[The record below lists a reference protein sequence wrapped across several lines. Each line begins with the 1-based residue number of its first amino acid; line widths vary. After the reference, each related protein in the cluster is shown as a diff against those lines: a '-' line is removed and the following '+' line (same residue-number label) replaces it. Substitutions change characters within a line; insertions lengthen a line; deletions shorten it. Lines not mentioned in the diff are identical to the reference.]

1 MALVTAHTSRLFFSL
16 DPLIAEAKRRM
27 RQRRLLLAAVA
38 VLIAGGAFG
47 TAYALRSSNGS
58 SGAGARVSSREIS
71 NPLPDGAA
79 DCGRGVSG
87 PGFRAWACMSGGAR
101 AGHPHPKELLVVR
114 SDGSTVAYPAYWIW
128 QPVAGDGEVV
138 ATYNG
143 NLVSVTSSR
152 LVPLLTYDELLRVLQ
167 ARRIWPFGALRV
179 GADGDIYFRASFAS
193 RSGKGCENRILERT
207 FRGTVRQI
215 RTLRTSVC
223 S

>member
-1 MALVTAHTSRLFFSL
+1 MALVTAHTSPAFFSL

-47 TAYALRSSNGS
+47 GAYALRSSNGS
-58 SGAGARVSSREIS
+58 SRAGARVTSREIS

-87 PGFRAWACMSGGAR
+87 RGFRAWACMSGGAR
-101 AGHPHPKELLVVR
+101 AGQPHPKELLVVR
-114 SDGSTVAYPAYWIW
+114 SDGSTVAYPAYWIGR
-128 QPVAGDGEVV
+128 PAADDGEVV
-138 ATYNG
+138 AAYNG
-143 NLVSVTSSR
+143 NLVRVTSSR
-152 LVPLLTYDELLRVLQ
+152 LVPLLTYDELSRVLH
-167 ARRIWPFGALRV
+167 ARGIWPVGALRV
-179 GADGDIYFRASFAS
+179 DAHGGIYFRASFGS

-207 FRGTVRQI
+207 SRGTVRQI
-215 RTLRTSVC
+215 RTLRTSIC